1 MDFNIGY
8 KVKPKEI
15 DNFNVVIFEEYTDK
29 GVLSDVLPTEDDC
42 REYNF
47 SWINNKCF
55 VLSKNTDFI
64 KDYDIFTS
72 GKRSDIGNYC
82 DNSLIVGIDNKL
94 DINNYN
100 DLIVGDSN
108 TITDGI
114 NCTILSGTKGEAN
127 YNNSQVL
134 AGNQIDDLEN
144 RQSIIVLAGEETTSS
159 AWSKARLNNDGSSV
173 FNIKDN
179 SIITFNFYITAVRT
193 GGTAA
198 GSKGDFK
205 SWVERGTAVNRAGTT
220 TLKRVRQNIGNDG
233 TTTGWNTL
241 SAVNATNDLNI
252 SIKGA
257 TNMNIKWIVKLE
269 LIEMRTGVD
278 LS

>member
-1 MDFNIGY
+1 MDFKIGY
-8 KVKPKEI
+8 NVKPKNI
-15 DNFNVVIFEEYTDK
+15 INDRVIFEKYTGK
-29 GVLSDVLPTEDDC
+29 GVLSDVTPTKEECEAYGFNWTIDNRCWSAVDN
-42 REYNF
+42 RILIELNHVIDAGT
-47 SWINNKCF
+47 S
-55 VLSKNTDFI
+55 NT
-64 KDYDIFTS
+64 KEL
-72 GKRSDIGNYC
+72 GVN
-82 DNSLIVGIDNKL
+82 NSLIAG
-94 DINNYN
+94 NN
-100 DLIVGDSN
+100 N
-108 TITDGI
+108 TIKWGVNGTFI
-114 NCTILSGTKGEAN
+114 SGTKGEAN
-127 YNNSQVL
+127 YHNSQVL
-134 AGNQIDDLEN
+134 AGNQSDDLET

-159 AWSKARLNNDGSSV
+159 AWGKARLNNDGSSV

-220 TLKRVRQNIGNDG
+220 TLKRVRTNIGNDG

-241 SAVNATNDLNI
+241 SAVNAANDLNI

-257 TNMNIKWIVKLE
+257 TNMDIKWIVKLE